1 MNIENEIQNVI
12 NGKESVLT
20 YDNAVS
26 KNLLKDFNS
35 FINRLAFLYKNSTN
49 ISEKNN
55 IRNFFFIA
63 FNPYKNSFAPSF
75 FTLNIGKWAG
85 IHNLTFAQ
93 NEKTTDLIDMIADVI
108 FDKIET
114 VIEKYNPNKGNFKDL
129 LSQSVV
135 NGVID
140 VMRKRYGLG
149 NTNDDDGYAKE
160 YSLDNFVNQ
169 DNPDDRMSDT
179 ISSGE
184 FEDEENQQTIANIA
198 NAITEFVHRTI
209 TNKKLSSFYDMF
221 VVRDMSYEDIK
232 DETGLSNDNLRVIK
246 FRFEKEMS
254 KYVENGLLKTYVY
267 ERTGHLIKFPE
278 NTFKI
283 QKMGHTKQKSNSLGK
298 VAFNVKNNDEN
309 GLMENKI
316 QLINSCMASVGFIMK
331 EGFETTTIDPHE
343 YSSRLIDEVKNLIL
357 LIINNLNELNE
368 LGYDFS
374 KEYKLT
380 NKEIYNKVESQ
391 IALTVPEMITK
402 LNTYTKNLND
412 LALSIKKT
420 YV

>member
-1 MNIENEIQNVI
+1 
-12 NGKESVLT
+12 
-20 YDNAVS
+20 
-26 KNLLKDFNS
+26 
-35 FINRLAFLYKNSTN
+35 
-49 ISEKNN
+49 
-55 IRNFFFIA
+55 
-63 FNPYKNSFAPSF
+63 
-75 FTLNIGKWAG
+75 
-85 IHNLTFAQ
+85 
-93 NEKTTDLIDMIADVI
+93 
-108 FDKIET
+108 
-114 VIEKYNPNKGNFKDL
+114 
-129 LSQSVV
+129 
-135 NGVID
+135 
-140 VMRKRYGLG
+140 
-149 NTNDDDGYAKE
+149 
-160 YSLDNFVNQ
+160 
-169 DNPDDRMSDT
+169 
-179 ISSGE
+179 
-184 FEDEENQQTIANIA
+184 
-198 NAITEFVHRTI
+198 
-209 TNKKLSSFYDMF
+209 
-221 VVRDMSYEDIK
+221 
-232 DETGLSNDNLRVIK
+232 
-246 FRFEKEMS
+246 
-254 KYVENGLLKTYVY
+254 
-267 ERTGHLIKFPE
+267 
-278 NTFKI
+278 
-283 QKMGHTKQKSNSLGK
+283 MGHTKQKSNSLGK